1 MSTLTA
7 ISGSTFGSVLRNKI
21 STFCN
26 CKASSC
32 CCLFN
37 LGPKYFNRCRFVVE
51 QEGILYYI
59 LCINCFKEAYLNL
72 FLANNLSLY
81 LASTKGRARS
91 RCYANNGAIQKV
103 DYKFTVGSLNVSNM
117 LCSYCRSNCFNSYSW
132 VKFISSCSTRLRGC
146 FSQSKFTAKSNYLPL
161 EDKEVRSMVTKMH
174 DRTVFHFFFFSLK
187 GTAVTP

>member
-1 MSTLTA
+1 M
-7 ISGSTFGSVLRNKI
+7 
-21 STFCN
+21 
-26 CKASSC
+26 
-32 CCLFN
+32 
-37 LGPKYFNRCRFVVE
+37 E

-81 LASTKGRARS
+81 MASTKGRARS
-91 RCYANNGAIQKV
+91 RSYANNGAIQKV
-103 DYKFTVGSLNVSNM
+103 DNKFTVGSLNVSNM

-161 EDKEVRSMVTKMH
+161 EDQRSSKNGNINFMIGQ
-174 DRTVFHFFFFSLK
+174 FSIFFFFFLLK

>member
-1 MSTLTA
+1 M
-7 ISGSTFGSVLRNKI
+7 
-21 STFCN
+21 
-26 CKASSC
+26 
-32 CCLFN
+32 
-37 LGPKYFNRCRFVVE
+37 E

-161 EDKEVRSMVTKMH
+161 EDQRSSKNGNINFMIGQFST
-174 DRTVFHFFFFSLK
+174 FFFFFFLLK
-187 GTAVTP
+187 GTAVTPWLAAQEFKVERKAHPALLILKIKWFANGA